1 MFQENYRKF
10 IEETFDTYKQSKQDK
25 NIALFGLST
34 NNSNKYVK
42 FLVYEMVLLQKM
54 GNGLN
59 RAYSSALAQW
69 RKLIGTVAV
78 TLA

>member
-59 RAYSSALAQW
+59 RAYSSALAQ
-69 RKLIGTVAV
+69 
-78 TLA
+78 

>member
-59 RAYSSALAQW
+59 RAYNSALEQ
-69 RKLIGTVAV
+69 
-78 TLA
+78 